1 MKEFFAGQFDIA
13 VIGAGHAGIEAA
25 LAAARMG
32 LETVCLTMNLDAVGN
47 MPCNPAIG
55 GTGKGHLVRE
65 LDALGGEMARGADA
79 ACIQYR
85 MLNRG
90 KGPAVHSLRA
100 QADRRKYQQVMKHT
114 LERQEHLT
122 LRQGEVV
129 ALRTEDGSVRQVVL
143 RTGAVYGVR
152 AVILCSGTYLHGRTI
167 VGECVESSGP
177 DGLHPSGELADCLAA
192 MGLPLRRFKTG
203 TPPRINARTVD
214 FDRMEVQ
221 TGDDVP
227 VPFSFSTTRP
237 PENRAV
243 CWLTYTN
250 EETHRIIRENLDR
263 SPIYTGV
270 IRNGDSQ
277 SEMLPEL
284 QIIDAETY
292 ERAQQM
298 MEKRVTHHDDVPLN
312 TKGQSLLVG
321 NIYCGHCGG
330 RLTLT
335 TSGRKRARK
344 DGTVIRETR
353 ARYQC
358 HYNIRHPGECDGQSG
373 YGVEKLDKLVD
384 QIIRIQLGR
393 IRSAPSQEL
402 IAKQQAKEVD
412 LAKSKLNLLNEQYRQ
427 KQREYQDLRAET
439 IKVIQGT
446 SRLNVDLLNSLVAET
461 SEQIKQLSWQIQTA
475 TAELEETV
483 QSASQVL
490 REYDQLIGWAEMY
503 GNCTF
508 EAKKMIVAQF
518 VKEVHVRR
526 DYEIDIEFNV
536 SFEEFQALYLDKEP
550 EEIRGR
556 RNDTVLAMETKTRQV
571 V

>member
-1 MKEFFAGQFDIA
+1 MLEELITKVRRVYCLYRVSTLGQVEKDDIPMQKEACREFVQQHPGWEIVKEFSEKGVSGFKVSAKDRDAVQEIQRDALQNKFDILLVFMFDRLGRREDETPFVVEWFA
-13 VIGAGHAGIEAA
+13 KNDIEVWSVKEGQQRFDTHVDKLLNYIRYWQAS
-25 LAAARMG
+25 
-32 LETVCLTMNLDAVGN
+32 
-47 MPCNPAIG
+47 
-55 GTGKGHLVRE
+55 
-65 LDALGGEMARGADA
+65 GES
-79 ACIQYR
+79 I
-85 MLNRG
+85 
-90 KGPAVHSLRA
+90 K
-100 QADRRKYQQVMKHT
+100 T
-114 LERQEHLT
+114 
-122 LRQGEVV
+122 
-129 ALRTEDGSVRQVVL
+129 SVRTKTRMEQLTKEGCFTGGVVPFGYRL
-143 RTGAVYGVR
+143 E
-152 AVILCSGTYLHGRTI
+152 HKGRTNKRNPDEAEI
-167 VGECVESSGP
+167 VKLIFQKYLYEGYGAQRLCRYLTEQGIKNKKGRNIPTTS
-177 DGLHPSGELADCLAA
+177 
-192 MGLPLRRFKTG
+192 
-203 TPPRINARTVD
+203 IN
-214 FDRMEVQ
+214 
-221 TGDDVP
+221 
-227 VPFSFSTTRP
+227 
-237 PENRAV
+237 
-243 CWLTYTN
+243 
-250 EETHRIIRENLDR
+250 RIIKN
-263 SPIYTGV
+263 PIYTGV

-277 SEMLPEL
+277 SDVLTDL
-284 QIIDAETY
+284 QIIDEETF
-292 ERAQQM
+292 EKAQRM
-298 MEKRVTHHDDVPLN
+298 MERRVTHHSDVPLN
-312 TKGQSLLVG
+312 TKGQSLLVR

-402 IAKQQAKEVD
+402 IARQQTKGVD

-427 KQREYQDLRAET
+427 KQQEYQDLRAET

-446 SRLNVDLLNSLVAET
+446 SRLNVDLLNSLVAEA

-490 REYDQLIGWAEMY
+490 REYDQLMGWAEMY
-503 GNCTF
+503 DNCTF

-556 RNDTVLAMETKTRQV
+556 RNDTVLAMETKARQV
-571 V
+571 I

>member
-1 MKEFFAGQFDIA
+1 MLEELITKVRRVYCLYRVSTLGQVEKDDIPMQKEACREFVQQHPGWEIVKEFSEKGVSGFKVSAKDRDAVQEIQRDALQNKFDILLVFMFDRLGRREDETPFVVEWFA
-13 VIGAGHAGIEAA
+13 KNDIEVWSVKEGQQRFDTHVDKLLNYIRYWQAS
-25 LAAARMG
+25 
-32 LETVCLTMNLDAVGN
+32 
-47 MPCNPAIG
+47 
-55 GTGKGHLVRE
+55 
-65 LDALGGEMARGADA
+65 GES
-79 ACIQYR
+79 I
-85 MLNRG
+85 
-90 KGPAVHSLRA
+90 K
-100 QADRRKYQQVMKHT
+100 T
-114 LERQEHLT
+114 
-122 LRQGEVV
+122 
-129 ALRTEDGSVRQVVL
+129 SVRTKTRMEQLTKEGCFTGGVVPFGYRL
-143 RTGAVYGVR
+143 E
-152 AVILCSGTYLHGRTI
+152 HKGRTNKRNQDVGDLVIDPDEAEI
-167 VGECVESSGP
+167 VKLIFQKYLYEGYGAQRLCRYLTEQGIKNKKGRNIPTTS
-177 DGLHPSGELADCLAA
+177 
-192 MGLPLRRFKTG
+192 
-203 TPPRINARTVD
+203 IN
-214 FDRMEVQ
+214 
-221 TGDDVP
+221 
-227 VPFSFSTTRP
+227 
-237 PENRAV
+237 
-243 CWLTYTN
+243 
-250 EETHRIIRENLDR
+250 RIIKN
-263 SPIYTGV
+263 PIYIGV

-277 SEMLPEL
+277 SDVLTDL
-284 QIIDAETY
+284 QIIDEETF
-292 ERAQQM
+292 EKAQRM
-298 MEKRVTHHDDVPLN
+298 MERRVTHHSDVPLN
-312 TKGQSLLVG
+312 TKGQSLLVR

-402 IAKQQAKEVD
+402 IARQQTKGVD

-427 KQREYQDLRAET
+427 KQQEYQDLRAET

-446 SRLNVDLLNSLVAET
+446 SRLNVDLLNSLVAEA

-490 REYDQLIGWAEMY
+490 REYDQLMGWAEMY
-503 GNCTF
+503 DNCTF

-556 RNDTVLAMETKTRQV
+556 RNDTVLAMETKARQV
-571 V
+571 I